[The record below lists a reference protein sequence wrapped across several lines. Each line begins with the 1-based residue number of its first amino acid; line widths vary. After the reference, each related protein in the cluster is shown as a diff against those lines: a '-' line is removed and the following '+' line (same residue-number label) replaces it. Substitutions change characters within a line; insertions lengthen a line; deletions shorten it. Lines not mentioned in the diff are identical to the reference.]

1 MKPRQCE
8 LCGAKTAGNLC
19 FECNDLH
26 NDFEFIKDALIC
38 NSKYIEHFFLKLYS
52 HVNAYCNKIGYSE
65 KQDNNIR
72 ALLAVPDGEISYA
85 AISGKPVYCEEDIGE
100 YCGFK
105 LTVSKNGVEA
115 KLYLI
120 PANIYKGSNEER
132 SGNLSDILNYLYSNK
147 QLSRTAIPHF
157 NDELSCMEKI
167 ITDPV
172 YRKK

>member
-1 MKPRQCE
+1 MKPQQCE
-8 LCGAKTAGNLC
+8 LCGAKTARNLC
-19 FECNDLH
+19 FKCDDFH

-38 NSKYIEHFFLKLYS
+38 NSKYIGHFFLKLYS
-52 HVNAYCNKIGYSE
+52 HVNAYCKKIGYSE
-65 KQDNNIR
+65 KQNDTAR
-72 ALLAVPDGEISYA
+72 ALLATPDEEISYA
-85 AISGKPVYCEEDIGE
+85 AIRGKPIYSDDDIGE

-120 PANIYKGSNEER
+120 PANIYKGSNEEK

-157 NDELSCMEKI
+157 REELSCMEKI
-167 ITDPV
+167 ITNLS